1 MTWPVVL
8 MPDAVDVVGTFLQ
21 VELPLYG
28 WDVPV
33 RDRVPETRPAQFV
46 VLRRVGGVSRN
57 VVTDEPML
65 TVEGWARTH
74 QEAQDLCALSR
85 ALIHSM
91 PGERVVNGVAVYRI
105 TDVAGP
111 AHLPDDL
118 SAQPRYTCTLSVAL
132 RGSPVEPSSA

>member
-8 MPDAVDVVGTFLQ
+8 MPDAVDVLGGFLQ
-21 VELPLYG
+21 VELPQYG

-46 VLRRVGGVSRN
+46 VIRRVGGVHRN
-57 VVTDEPML
+57 VVSDEAMV
-65 TVEGWARTH
+65 TVEAWARTH
-74 QEAQDLCALSR
+74 EQAQDLCALSR
-85 ALIHSM
+85 ALIHSL
-91 PGERVVNGVAVYRI
+91 PGTVVGTVPVYRI

-111 AHLPDDL
+111 SLLPDDL
-118 SAQPRYTCTLSVAL
+118 SAQPRYTCTLSVAM